1 MRNGH
6 VDRQGSRGRGE
17 SPWRASRG
25 PRAPGPRDHGESG
38 RGGEGEGS
46 ERAKLGARP
55 LRSWWAL
62 DAGPRKRVAN
72 ISVCVSL
79 SGIIYGEAPWRR
91 RRLLRATVAPPP
103 PASSPPPLALLI
115 PPPHVQ
121 GELAPLPA
129 SFSSLGLLS
138 TSCFLGQG
146 LRRCGCLSPLAALP
160 LLSIRSR
167 DWSGD
172 PLAQT
177 DSERATAYSLPHQ
190 GNGQAGV

>member
-1 MRNGH
+1 M
-6 VDRQGSRGRGE
+6 
-17 SPWRASRG
+17 
-25 PRAPGPRDHGESG
+25 
-38 RGGEGEGS
+38 
-46 ERAKLGARP
+46 
-55 LRSWWAL
+55 
-62 DAGPRKRVAN
+62 
-72 ISVCVSL
+72 CVSL
-79 SGIIYGEAPWRR
+79 FLESFTEERR
-91 RRLLRATVAPPP
+91 GGGGDCFEQLWLPP
-103 PASSPPPLALLI
+103 PASSPPPRSSFFS
-115 PPPHVQ
+115 PPPVQ

-190 GNGQAGV
+190 GNGQGGV